1 VEAALQSLNRSE
13 LEFAGADWP
22 TWAHDAQLP
31 PDETGG
37 RPDWSTWLVLGG
49 RGSGKT
55 RAGAEWVRRLTERAG
70 INAAPVRIALVG
82 PSYSEAREVMVDGV
96 SGLNALQWRGERPQ
110 FISSRRMLMWSDGS
124 SAQLFSAE
132 DPEELRGPQFDAA
145 WCDELGKWR
154 NAQETFDMLQ
164 FGLRLGVKPRQVIT
178 TTPRPVPLVRQ
189 LLDDPDVAVTHMT
202 TRDNAGNLLSSPQF
216 LGQ

>member
-1 VEAALQSLNRSE
+1 
-13 LEFAGADWP
+13 
-22 TWAHDAQLP
+22 
-31 PDETGG
+31 
-37 RPDWSTWLVLGG
+37 
-49 RGSGKT
+49 
-55 RAGAEWVRRLTERAG
+55 
-70 INAAPVRIALVG
+70 
-82 PSYSEAREVMVDGV
+82 MVDGV

-164 FGLRLGVKPRQVIT
+164 FGLRLGVNGRGRSSQRRRGPFRWC
-178 TTPRPVPLVRQ
+178 
-189 LLDDPDVAVTHMT
+189 
-202 TRDNAGNLLSSPQF
+202 GNCLMIRTWQ
-216 LGQ
+216 